1 MERVEASKKEK
12 IIVFGGSF
20 NPLSKA
26 HGDLIHL
33 LINNYKPDRLIVLP
47 SSDAFIKDKKHF
59 QAEDIIPLNKRLKIL
74 KEFNKRNRKI
84 AIELIEIN
92 NPTFKT
98 YDSLMFLKNKYKD
111 SDIYFALGSEKI
123 TNLHNWYKIDE
134 LLNNFKFIVLK
145 RSEIKETENNLSKEE
160 IVVKNKSS
168 FIFFNFK
175 KDLHDISST
184 KIRELIK
191 NKDYKAL
198 NRFTYKFVINELLKD

>member
-1 MERVEASKKEK
+1 MNRFTVSKKEK

-33 LINNYKPDRLIVLP
+33 LINNYKPDRFIVLP
-47 SSDAFIKDKKHF
+47 SSDEFIKEKKHF
-59 QAEDIIPLNKRLKIL
+59 QEEDIIPLNKRLKIL

-84 AIELIEIN
+84 EIELIEIN

-98 YDSLMFLKNKYKD
+98 YDLLMFLKNKYKD
-111 SDIYFALGSEKI
+111 SDIYFALGSEKLI
-123 TNLHNWYKIDE
+123 NLHNWYKINE
-134 LLNNFKFIVLK
+134 LLKHFKFIVLK
-145 RSEIKETENNLSKEE
+145 RSEVSESVNNSNREE
-160 IVVKNKSS
+160 IVLNNKSS

>member
-1 MERVEASKKEK
+1 MNKFKVSKKEK

-33 LINNYKPDRLIVLP
+33 LINNYKPDRFILLP
-47 SSDAFIKDKKHF
+47 SSDEFIKEKKHF

-84 AIELIEIN
+84 EIELIEIN

-111 SDIYFALGSEKI
+111 SDIYFALGSEKLI
-123 TNLHNWYKIDE
+123 NLHNRYKINE
-134 LLNNFKFIVLK
+134 LFKYFKFIVLK
-145 RSEIKETENNLSKEE
+145 RSGVSESVNNSNREE
-160 IVVKNKSS
+160 IVLNNKSS

-198 NRFTYKFVINELLKD
+198 NRFTYKYVINELLKD

>member
-1 MERVEASKKEK
+1 MKRVEASKKEE

-33 LINNYKPDRLIVLP
+33 LISNYKPDRLIVLP
-47 SSDAFIKDKKHF
+47 SSDEFIKDKKHF

-84 AIELIEIN
+84 EIELIEIN
-92 NPTFKT
+92 NPAFKT
-98 YDSLMFLKNKYKD
+98 YDSLTFLKNKYKN
-111 SDIYFALGSEKI
+111 SDIYFALGSEKLS
-123 TNLHNWYKIDE
+123 NLHKWYKIDE
-134 LLNNFKFIVLK
+134 LLKHFKFIVLK
-145 RSEIKETENNLSKEE
+145 RNEVSESENNLYKEE
-160 IVVKNKSS
+160 IVVKNKNS
-168 FIFFNFK
+168 FVLFNFR

>member
-1 MERVEASKKEK
+1 MKRVEANKKEK

-47 SSDAFIKDKKHF
+47 SSDEFIKEKKHF
-59 QAEDIIPLNKRLKIL
+59 QEEDIISLNKRLKIL

-84 AIELIEIN
+84 EIELIEIN
-92 NPTFKT
+92 NSTFKT
-98 YDSLMFLKNKYKD
+98 YDSLMLLKNKYKN

-134 LLNNFKFIVLK
+134 LLKDFKFIVLK
-145 RSEIKETENNLSKEE
+145 RNEKDELGNNLNKEE

-168 FIFFNFK
+168 FVFFNFR

-191 NKDYKAL
+191 NKDYEAL

>member
-1 MERVEASKKEK
+1 MNKFKASKKEK

-33 LINNYKPDRLIVLP
+33 LINNYKPDRFILLP
-47 SSDAFIKDKKHF
+47 SSDEFIKEKKHF
-59 QAEDIIPLNKRLKIL
+59 QEEDIIPLNKRLKIL

-84 AIELIEIN
+84 EIELIEIN

-111 SDIYFALGSEKI
+111 SDIYFALGSEKLI
-123 TNLHNWYKIDE
+123 NLHNRYKIDE
-134 LLNNFKFIVLK
+134 LLKYFKFIVLK
-145 RSEIKETENNLSKEE
+145 RSEVSGSVNNLNREE
-160 IVVKNKSS
+160 IVLNNKSS

-198 NRFTYKFVINELLKD
+198 NRFTYKYVINELLKD